1 MRKILLLTEN
11 FPPIEGGS
19 GRWFWELYSRLPR
32 EQVVI
37 MAHNCK
43 GASEFDS
50 GHDLR
55 VLREQMK
62 SREWGVKSIT
72 GMLFYFRMIRLVYRA
87 VKQHK
92 VTEIHCGRV
101 LHEGVTAWIVSKLAR
116 IPFFCF
122 VHGED
127 VETAATSREQRALVK
142 AVCTYA
148 NLIICNSYNSK
159 RLVEELSF
167 YKGNK
172 CQVLH
177 PGVDSARFIP
187 SAPDLK
193 FREKMGWGGKRVVL
207 TVGRLQKRKG
217 QDYLL
222 KCMPRLLQDDPILFY
237 AVVGKGECFEELQS
251 LIDTMGLHNNVQIY
265 PNLND
270 EDLIRCYQQC
280 DLFVLPNRTI
290 ENDIEGF
297 GMVLVEAQCCGKAV
311 VAGNSGGTAE
321 TMLQGETGYIID
333 CDSVDSVYKYLSPI
347 LKKTDLDIIGD
358 RASRFAR
365 ETFSWDKHVK
375 RATELFEKWI

>member
-116 IPFFCF
+116 IPFFF
-122 VHGED
+122 V
-127 VETAATSREQRALVK
+127 L
-142 AVCTYA
+142 
-148 NLIICNSYNSK
+148 
-159 RLVEELSF
+159 F
-167 YKGNK
+167 M
-172 CQVLH
+172 
-177 PGVDSARFIP
+177 ARM
-187 SAPDLK
+187 LK
-193 FREKMGWGGKRVVL
+193 
-207 TVGRLQKRKG
+207 Q
-217 QDYLL
+217 
-222 KCMPRLLQDDPILFY
+222 LLQ
-237 AVVGKGECFEELQS
+237 V
-251 LIDTMGLHNNVQIY
+251 
-265 PNLND
+265 
-270 EDLIRCYQQC
+270 
-280 DLFVLPNRTI
+280 
-290 ENDIEGF
+290 ENSEH
-297 GMVLVEAQCCGKAV
+297 
-311 VAGNSGGTAE
+311 S
-321 TMLQGETGYIID
+321 
-333 CDSVDSVYKYLSPI
+333 
-347 LKKTDLDIIGD
+347 
-358 RASRFAR
+358 
-365 ETFSWDKHVK
+365 
-375 RATELFEKWI
+375 